1 MITITIRWGAYPDP
15 YGADDKTYTF
25 DTQAEADAFLY
36 GIEQAVGWLEWE
48 VISK

>member
-1 MITITIRWGAYPDP
+1 MITITIRWGVWIDHR
-15 YGADDKTYTF
+15 KTYTF

-36 GIEQAVGWLEWE
+36 GIEQAVGWLECE